1 MATGKEIKAS
11 IKSTKNTWK
20 ITKAMEL
27 ISTVK
32 MKKAQNSVRSARPF
46 AIEAL
51 KILWSIWDSLSSSK
65 LSTVSENASKKL
77 FIVFSSN
84 KWLCWW
90 HNINVFRDI
99 YSTFWDKNTEYI
111 SIWTK
116 AKDFIVYSWWNLV
129 SDFSELMTD
138 DIKVSSTKK
147 LSKFLIKEF
156 TKWEYKEIVLVYN
169 YYKSAVSQVVVKN
182 KLFPLSNDNIISY
195 LEKATWE
202 NIVLSKTSHKIEPD
216 EETILETVLPMVLDL
231 MIYEIF
237 LESKASE
244 HSSRMI
250 AMKNA
255 KDAAS
260 KKVDTLTMDYNK
272 ARQAS
277 VTQEISEIVSWI
289 ESMK

>member
-32 MKKAQNSVRSARPF
+32 MKKAQDSVRNARPF
-46 AIEAL
+46 AVEAL
-51 KILWSIWDSLSSSK
+51 KILGSIWDSLSSSK
-65 LSTVSENASKKL
+65 LSKVPENTTKKL
-77 FIVFSSN
+77 YVVFSSN

-90 HNINVFRDI
+90 HNVNVFRKI
-99 YSTFWDKNTEYI
+99 LNTFWDKDSKYI
-111 SIWTK
+111 SVWTK
-116 AKDFIVYSWWNLV
+116 AKDFIAYSWWSLKT
-129 SDFSELMTD
+129 DFSELMTD
-138 DIKVSSTKK
+138 NIEVSNTKK
-147 LSKFLIKEF
+147 LSKFLVKEF
-156 TKWEYKEIVLVYN
+156 ESWKYKEIILIYN
-169 YYKSAVSQVVVKN
+169 YYKSAVSQITVKN
-182 KLFPLSNDNIISY
+182 KLFPLSTDNIIAY
-195 LEKATWE
+195 LEKSTWKSIE
-202 NIVLSKTSHKIEPD
+202 LTKTSHKIEPD
-216 EETILETVLPMVLDL
+216 EDTILETVLPMVLDL

-260 KKVDTLTMDYNK
+260 KKVDSLTMEYNK
-272 ARQAS
+272 ARQAA